1 MPSAF
6 LRYTVK
12 SPVREVLF
20 SVLGPV
26 ISRYCEVRTVTVAV
40 WVLVYVPAPLI
51 LAEIVVVPLTAL
63 VLEVKFALVD
73 SVELPVSA
81 DVPESVPRLP
91 LLLLQVTV
99 EALVIKSPP
108 Y

>member
-1 MPSAF
+1 M
-6 LRYTVK
+6 
-12 SPVREVLF
+12 
-20 SVLGPV
+20 
-26 ISRYCEVRTVTVAV
+26 
-40 WVLVYVPAPLI
+40 I
-51 LAEIVVVPLTAL
+51 LAEIVVLPLTAL

-81 DVPESVPRLP
+81 DVPESTPRPP
-91 LLLLQVTV
+91 LLLLHVTV